1 MNHLRHQKHK
11 KKQLK
16 NNNLELK
23 NNVKPINISINGIDK
38 FKKKN

>member
-11 KKQLK
+11 NKQLK
-16 NNNLELK
+16 NSNLELK
-23 NNVKPINISINGIDK
+23 NNVKPINIFINDIDK